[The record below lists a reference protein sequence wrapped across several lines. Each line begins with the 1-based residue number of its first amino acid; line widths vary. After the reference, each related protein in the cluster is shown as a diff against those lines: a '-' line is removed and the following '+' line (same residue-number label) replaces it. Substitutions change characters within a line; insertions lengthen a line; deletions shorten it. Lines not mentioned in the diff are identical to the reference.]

1 MPRQSRGP
9 TSQPKRPAMPP
20 TRASA
25 PMPQA
30 PPQTR
35 QASTVAHPAAAGSKQ
50 AGAPAQQSAGPGLF
64 GTMASTAAGAVVGT
78 SIGHALGG
86 FFGGGPSSQ
95 EATPAADASQPLAQ
109 STDGSYAVN
118 SAYQPPQGCANDVKN
133 FRSCMDENRGDLTIC
148 GWYLDQLK
156 ACQATASQY

>member
-1 MPRQSRGP
+1 MPRPSRGP
-9 TSQPKRPAMPP
+9 TSQPRRPSVPP

-25 PMPQA
+25 PMPQQ

-35 QASTVAHPAAAGSKQ
+35 QASTVAHAAAGGNQ
-50 AGAPAQQSAGPGLF
+50 AGAPAKHSAGPGLF

-86 FFGGGPSSQ
+86 FFGGSSSQ
-95 EATPAADASQPLAQ
+95 EAAPAADPNQPLAQ
-109 STDGSYAVN
+109 SNDGSYAVN
-118 SAYQPPQGCANDVKN
+118 SAYAPPQGCADDVKN
-133 FRSCMDENRGDLTIC
+133 FRGCMDENRWDLTIC

-156 ACQATASQY
+156 ACQGAAARY